1 MKSIL
6 TKRALLVALIAGSGV
21 LGASAFAMNGATA
34 DGKPGCDA
42 RHGQAMQ
49 AKMGERRDAR
59 MAALK
64 EKLKLAPAQAA
75 AWQTFTD
82 AEKIKPYPQAGNR
95 QAMREAYAKMNTP
108 QRLDAM
114 LEKADVRR
122 AHQVTRAAA
131 VKTFYAQLTPG
142 QQAVFDSE
150 AMALLRHGR
159 GGHGHH
165 GHHGQLSQQS

>member
-1 MKSIL
+1 MKSTL

-21 LGASAFAMNGATA
+21 LGASAFATNGAAA

-49 AKMGERRDAR
+49 AKVGERRDAR

-64 EKLKLAPAQAA
+64 EKLKLAPAQAV
-75 AWQTFTD
+75 AWQTFAD
-82 AEKIKPYPQAGNR
+82 AEKAKPHPQAGNR
-95 QAMREAYAKMNTP
+95 QATREAYAKMKTP

-122 AHQVTRAAA
+122 AYQVARAEA
-131 VKTFYAQLTPG
+131 VKTFYAQLTTG